1 MWGVGNKI
9 GGMEPQLETLLSV
22 PGSMRHLAEV
32 PELAAAWEHQVVAR
46 RAEAAK
52 IMHLLV
58 YRDRRVAA
66 AAGAPLVAQAEAE
79 KAAVREAAL
88 VLGATE
94 RTTTIIL
101 NAAGFARQVLPQMWQ
116 AFMDGQVDLRR
127 VRKVADA
134 AAPELDE
141 HCLRQLDSRA
151 AAEAPHRSAADFH
164 RWLTR
169 YVAELDPEAH
179 MASCERAREDR
190 YVRFEHHPN
199 GMSYL
204 EAYLPTL
211 EAAAIQ
217 NRLRAAAR
225 GLDSPPAHDHHLTV
239 AGPQEPDPALEPPA
253 VGSPAPLGTA
263 EAAGGDDRSLA
274 QREADLLGAWL
285 RDGRIYTAPVEAKIM
300 IMVPEATLTGASEE
314 PGVAA
319 DRSWRI
325 PAAQARA
332 LAADPRAAHE
342 WFEGQVRPN
351 RQEADYDLL
360 TARYV
365 GRYPPQR
372 LRDALIFRDG
382 VCQAPGCTIAA
393 QRCDIDH
400 QHPYQDGG
408 ATTGSNLWAL
418 CRRHHRMKSHGHLH
432 PPTPRSD
439 IPTKA
444 PPGEKSPPSSPR
456 SGLRERRPGPPHI
469 GPARATMAW
478 KSTPIRIL
486 H

>member
-1 MWGVGNKI
+1 
-9 GGMEPQLETLLSV
+9 
-22 PGSMRHLAEV
+22 MRHLAVV
-32 PELAAAWEHQVVAR
+32 PELTAAWEHQVVAR

-52 IMHLLV
+52 IMHLLG
-58 YRDRRVAA
+58 YRDRCAAA
-66 AAGAPLVAQAEAE
+66 AAGEPAVARAETE
-79 KAAVREAAL
+79 RAAVRDAAL
-88 VLGATE
+88 VLGASE
-94 RTTTIIL
+94 RTTTILL
-101 NAAGFARQVLPQMWQ
+101 NAAGFARQTLPRMWQ
-116 AFMDGQVDLRR
+116 AFLDGQVDLVR

-134 AAPELDE
+134 AAPELGE

-151 AAEAPHRSAADFH
+151 AVEAAHRGVADFQ

-169 YVAELDPEAH
+169 YIAELNPEAY
-179 MASCERAREDR
+179 AADCERARQDR
-190 YVRFEHHPN
+190 YVRFDHQPN

-225 GLDSPPAHDHHLTV
+225 GLDSPPAHDHDRQNE
-239 AGPQEPDPALEPPA
+239 AGQDQRDPGQEPTPM
-253 VGSPAPLGTA
+253 GSPVPMARG
-263 EAAGGDDRSLA
+263 EAAGGDGRTLA
-274 QREADLLGAWL
+274 QREADLLAVWL
-285 RDGRIYTAPVEAKIM
+285 RDGRVYDAPVEAKIM
-300 IMVPEATLTGASEE
+300 VMVPEATLTGASDE

-325 PAAQARA
+325 PAGQARA
-332 LAADPRAAHE
+332 LAHNPNAAHQ
-342 WFEGQVRPN
+342 WYEGQVRPN

-382 VCQAPGCTIAA
+382 VCQAPGCTISA

-400 QHPYQDGG
+400 QHPNQDGG

-418 CRRHHRMKSHGHLH
+418 CRRHHRMKSHGLLH
-432 PPTPRSD
+432 PSTPRSD
-439 IPTKA
+439 IPTK
-444 PPGEKSPPSSPR
+444 SPPVEEPPLTPKR
-456 SGLRERRPGPPHI
+456 SGLRERRPVPPHR
-469 GPARATMAW
+469 GPARATMTW
-478 KSTPIRIL
+478 TSTPIRIL